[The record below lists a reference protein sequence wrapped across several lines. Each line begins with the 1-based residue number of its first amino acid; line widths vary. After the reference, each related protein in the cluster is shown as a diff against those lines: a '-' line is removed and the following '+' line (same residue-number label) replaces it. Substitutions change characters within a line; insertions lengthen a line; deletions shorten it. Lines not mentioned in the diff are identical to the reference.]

1 MSTVAMKSSV
11 CITSQEDQDTHKI
24 QQSWVSSTSPA
35 SSNSSLSDE
44 DITKTQCDSDED
56 EDIGVVFIAR
66 RVRVTQVKGRLVR
79 VQR

>member
-1 MSTVAMKSSV
+1 MSTVAMKSSI
-11 CITSQEDQDTHKI
+11 CITSQEDQHTHKI
-24 QQSWVSSTSPA
+24 QQWVSSTSPA